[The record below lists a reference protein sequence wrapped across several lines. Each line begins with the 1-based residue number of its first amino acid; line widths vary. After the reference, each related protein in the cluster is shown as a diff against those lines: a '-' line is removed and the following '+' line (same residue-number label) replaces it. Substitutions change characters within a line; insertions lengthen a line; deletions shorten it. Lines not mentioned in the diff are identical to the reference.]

1 MSGHVQPATSSWTC
15 LLPRFIPAPQSFLT
29 TKRPYRLPTN
39 NNVKGVV
46 GIKSGN
52 FVHKLN
58 FFPNLIHG
66 IDGMDRFAVR
76 SINIKR
82 SETGRKYYHDV
93 GPKKCGP
100 VNLLAVLGMVFALGL
115 LMESIV
121 VEDGMAV
128 IATVCLAVTSSVIG
142 LASRWEVDLQKRLV
156 KREVPPGDVVV
167 IGRQGAFVIVR
178 CDENISRELYFGTER
193 CKYLVPAKWFQ
204 ILDATGTFLFMTS
217 VVFVANCTWAL
228 QASIGLIYIVLNGL
242 YWAASLIPDKLH
254 WDISGYAVEIEEN
267 SLYNT
272 FTSALIEAIRQTDA
286 TRWVK
291 QGKVMPD
298 TNAWDRWLEEAKDGV
313 HNKNWDGEEALT
325 RIMNEE
331 KEKMKEVEAQAA
343 QRKTA
348 RVLTTVQE
356 L

>member
-1 MSGHVQPATSSWTC
+1 
-15 LLPRFIPAPQSFLT
+15 
-29 TKRPYRLPTN
+29 
-39 NNVKGVV
+39 
-46 GIKSGN
+46 
-52 FVHKLN
+52 
-58 FFPNLIHG
+58 
-66 IDGMDRFAVR
+66 
-76 SINIKR
+76 
-82 SETGRKYYHDV
+82 
-93 GPKKCGP
+93 
-100 VNLLAVLGMVFALGL
+100 
-115 LMESIV
+115 
-121 VEDGMAV
+121 
-128 IATVCLAVTSSVIG
+128 
-142 LASRWEVDLQKRLV
+142 
-156 KREVPPGDVVV
+156 
-167 IGRQGAFVIVR
+167 
-178 CDENISRELYFGTER
+178 
-193 CKYLVPAKWFQ
+193 
-204 ILDATGTFLFMTS
+204 MTS